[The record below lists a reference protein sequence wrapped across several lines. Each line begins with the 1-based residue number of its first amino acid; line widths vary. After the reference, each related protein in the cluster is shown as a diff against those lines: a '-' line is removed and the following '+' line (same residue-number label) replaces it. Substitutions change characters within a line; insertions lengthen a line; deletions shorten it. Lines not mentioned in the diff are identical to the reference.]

1 LQTLVCNLLY
11 FVKNY
16 HFDDIY
22 DKQAIMT
29 PEDYNHEIQ
38 IANQELAYSKEPEK
52 RIVITKKIQKLK
64 YEREIAVI
72 RKKIEQIS

>member
-1 LQTLVCNLLY
+1 MLY
-11 FVKNY
+11 FIKNY

-22 DKQAIMT
+22 GKQAIMT

-38 IANQELAYSKEPEK
+38 IASQELAYSKNQDEK
-52 RIVITKKIQKLK
+52 IKLSKKIQKLK

-72 RKKIEQIS
+72 KKKIEQLSNT